1 MAHATLAA
9 HAGPEGGSRAASGD
23 GGDEPDLL
31 GRYLMEIGRTP
42 LLTAEEE
49 TELARRIEAGVYA
62 AHLLDERPG
71 MPPERAEELR
81 AVAHDGA
88 LAKDHMIRANLRLV
102 VAVARR
108 YHQRD
113 MALLD
118 LIQEGN
124 LGLIR
129 AVEKFDYAKGYKFS
143 TYAMWWIRQ
152 AIERGVA
159 QKGRAVRLPMH
170 VVEELARFNRV
181 ERELALRLG
190 REPTLSELAR
200 ASGRSRERAAELKR
214 LTLHSVSLDSP
225 VGSDGDACLGDLIWD
240 GDESPAEGVVEFDL
254 QVKQLRALLATLPPR
269 EAQILRWRFGLD
281 TGSPCTLQ
289 QVGDRLGL
297 TRERVRQLEGKA
309 LNRLRD
315 PRRLASLVP

>member
-1 MAHATLAA
+1 MALDAMAAARAT
-9 HAGPEGGSRAASGD
+9 GPNGT
-23 GGDEPDLL
+23 GDEPDLL

-42 LLTAEEE
+42 LLTGEEE
-49 TELARRIEAGVYA
+49 SDLARRIEAGVYA
-62 AHLLDERPG
+62 QHLLEEDDG
-71 MPPERAEELR
+71 LTPERAEDLR
-81 AVAHDGA
+81 AVARDGA

-102 VAVARR
+102 VSVARR

-129 AVEKFDYAKGYKFS
+129 AVQKFDYTKGYKFS

-159 QKGRAVRLPMH
+159 QKGRPVRLPMH

-181 ERELALRLG
+181 ERELTLRLG
-190 REPTLSELAR
+190 REPSLAELAR
-200 ASGRSRERAAELKR
+200 ESGRSPERAAELKR
-214 LTLHSVSLDSP
+214 LTLRSVSLDTP
-225 VGSDGDACLGDLIWD
+225 VGEGGDSCLGDLLWD
-240 GDESPAEGVVEFDL
+240 GEEAPAEGAVEFGM
-254 QVKQLRALLATLPPR
+254 QVRQLRALLATLPPR

-281 TGSPCTLQ
+281 SGYPCTLQ

-297 TRERVRQLEGKA
+297 TRERVRQLECKA
-309 LNRLRD
+309 LSRLRA
-315 PRRLASLVP
+315 PERLAALSP